1 MDLEDIEEKKNFAS
15 LQLIW
20 NDNIMPTDSIYK
32 FPVKEIFLKFL
43 KRNLFIILGYSHF
56 IIAKDKDAK

>member
-1 MDLEDIEEKKNFAS
+1 MDLEDIEEKKKFAS
-15 LQLIW
+15 QQLIW

-32 FPVKEIFLKFL
+32 FPVKEIFFKILK
-43 KRNLFIILGYSHF
+43 NVFIKIGYSHF